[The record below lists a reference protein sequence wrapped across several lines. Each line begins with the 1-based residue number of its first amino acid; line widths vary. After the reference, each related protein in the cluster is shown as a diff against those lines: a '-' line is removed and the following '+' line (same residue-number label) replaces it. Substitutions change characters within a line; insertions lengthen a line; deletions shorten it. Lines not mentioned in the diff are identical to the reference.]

1 MKEIKIEKI
10 TKEAAELAKAWQ
22 EKANEL
28 LTPAEKKV
36 QKKMAGLL
44 THPTDKVLL
53 TMMFDQSFRTQNRKR
68 VADQVNELLHECG
81 IPNFLGPLEKGLFHL
96 FIHIG
101 RHLPSISVPAIVGQI
116 RKDSRRTIVPGEKAP
131 FMAHLA
137 KRKAEGV
144 RMNINHIGEA
154 VLGEAEAKHRL
165 KSYLADLENP
175 SIEQISI
182 KISTIYSQIQ
192 LLAFDQTI
200 DALVERLTTVFRVAR
215 DHSFTKADGTTK
227 PKFVNLD
234 MEEYRDLDLTAA
246 AFMKTLSLEEFKTL
260 EAGIVLQAYVPDSYN
275 KMKELTAWA
284 RDRVAAGGAPM
295 NIRIVKGAN
304 MEMEQVES
312 SLMNWPLAPYD
323 NKREVDA
330 NYKRMVLF
338 GMQPENMAAV
348 SLGIASHNLF
358 EQAFACTVA
367 KHYGVSDRLTYEL
380 LEGMGDHVRR
390 AIQQTS
396 GNILLYAPV
405 AEKDQFINAI
415 AYLIRR
421 LDENTS
427 EENFLR
433 YACDLKTDSGKW
445 EFLHQQYLDAV
456 ASIDEARTEPTRTQ
470 DRSTETFPE
479 QMGTFYEG
487 NFTNEPDTDWS
498 RPGNRVWAEAVRE
511 KWMNIAQDGPLQ
523 VPVVIDGEA
532 LFEGLKTRDAFDP
545 NREHEKIHTYDY
557 AMASVEDAERAI
569 VTAVADPDGWRSK
582 TYAERNA
589 ILSQVAMELRYGRGD
604 LMGAAAL
611 DTGKVFGEADVEV
624 SEAIDFAE
632 YYPFTAQAVDDL
644 KHIEVK
650 PEGVGLVI
658 SPWNFPIAI
667 PCGGILSMLAAGNT
681 VIFKPASD
689 SVLVAHELC
698 KCIWKAGVSK
708 KVLQFVPCSGASVG
722 PTLTRH
728 PSVDSVILTG
738 STETGM
744 EMLRVRPSIQ
754 LAAETGGKNAT
765 IVSAMSDRDQ
775 AIANIVQSAFSNC
788 GQKCSATSLA
798 ILDKELYHDEL
809 FRQQLVDAAKSLSVG
824 SAWDFK
830 NKLATLIKPPA
841 DDLLRGLTELEPGE
855 EWALKPECVD
865 GNPYI
870 WSPGIKWG
878 VERGSYTHRTEFFG
892 PVLAVMCADDLDIAI
907 DIANEPGYGL
917 TSGLESLDKREQKVW
932 KSRILAGNLYINR
945 GTTGA
950 IVLRQPFGGMRKSAI
965 GVGIKAGGPNYVTQF
980 MKLKDTALPP
990 ENGVSQEHRLMRVVQ
1005 DWQSQVQWGALT
1017 EHAEDLTKAARATL
1031 SYLHHHEQEFGMEK
1045 DYFHLRGQDNIV
1057 RYLPIGKV
1065 LVRVHSEDS
1074 LFEVL
1079 ARCTA
1084 VLVSRCSLV
1093 LSIPEGLDNAVI
1105 KFLASKEC
1113 RFLLKG
1119 SEVVEEDDAA
1129 VAARIGSVQG
1139 IRYAAADRVSEMVY
1153 QRAAEQGFYIARK
1166 PVMMEGRIEL
1176 LQYSHEQAISNN
1188 YHRYGNLGDRAIL

>member
-1 MKEIKIEKI
+1 MNNIDISKI
-10 TKEAAELAKAWQ
+10 THNAAELAKHWQ
-22 EKANEL
+22 EEANRQ

-53 TMMFDQSFRTQNRKR
+53 TMMFDQSFRTLDKPR
-68 VADQVNELLHECG
+68 VADQVNQLLRECG
-81 IPNFLGPLEKGLFHL
+81 IPNFLSPPEKGLFHL
-96 FIHIG
+96 FMHIG
-101 RHLPSISVPAIVGQI
+101 RHLPVLSVPAIVGQI
-116 RKDSRRTIVPGEKAP
+116 RKDSRRTIVPGEEKP
-131 FMAHLA
+131 FLAHLA

-154 VLGEAEAKHRL
+154 VLGEEEAGGRL
-165 KSYLADLENP
+165 RGYLADLENP
-175 SIEQISI
+175 AIEQISI

-192 LLAFDQTI
+192 PLAFDQTI
-200 DALVERLTTVFRVAR
+200 DELVKRLTKVYRAAR
-215 DHSFTKADGTTK
+215 DHEFIKADGTAK

-246 AFMKTLSLEEFKTL
+246 AFMKALDKDELKEV
-260 EAGIVLQAYVPDSYN
+260 EAGIVLQAYVPDSFN

-284 RDRVAAGGAPM
+284 KKRVAAGGAPM

-338 GMQPENMAAV
+338 GMQPENIVAV

-358 EQAFACTVA
+358 EQAFASTVA
-367 KHYGVSDRLTYEL
+367 KHYGVTDRLTYEL

-390 AIQQTS
+390 AIQQS
-396 GNILLYAPV
+396 GGNVLLYAPV

-433 YACDLKTDSGKW
+433 YACDLSTDSEKW
-445 EFLHQQYLDAV
+445 AFLHRQYLDAV

-470 DRSTETFPE
+470 NRATETFPSE
-479 QMGTFYEG
+479 MGTFHEG

-498 RPGNRVWAEAVRE
+498 RPGNRAWAEAVRE
-511 KWMNIAQDGPLQ
+511 KWMNMANDAPLQ
-523 VPVVIDGEA
+523 VPAVIDGEE
-532 LFEGLKTRDAFDP
+532 LFEGCKTRDSFDP
-545 NREHEKIHTYDY
+545 NRESEKIRAYRF
-557 AMASVEDAERAI
+557 AMASIEQAERAI
-569 VTAVADPDGWRSK
+569 DVAVADPDGWRSK
-582 TYAERNA
+582 SYEERNA
-589 ILSQVAMELRYGRGD
+589 ILSKVAMELRTGRGD
-604 LMGAAAL
+604 LVGAAAL
-611 DTGKVFGEADVEV
+611 DTGKVFSEADVEI

-632 YYPFTAQAVDDL
+632 YYPFSAQAFDNLENV
-644 KHIEVK
+644 EAK

-667 PCGGILSMLAAGNT
+667 PCGGVLSMLAAGNT

-689 SVLVAHELC
+689 SVMVAHELC

-722 PTLTRH
+722 PTLTMH
-728 PSVDSVILTG
+728 PSVNSVILTG

-744 EMLRVRPSIQ
+744 EMLKVRPNIQ

-765 IVSAMSDRDQ
+765 IVSAMSDHDQ

-788 GQKCSATSLA
+788 GQKCSATSIA
-798 ILDKELYHDEL
+798 ILDKELYHDKH
-809 FRQQLVDAAKSLSVG
+809 FRRQLVDAARSLAVG

-830 NKLATLIKPPA
+830 NKLATLIKPPSG
-841 DDLLRGLTELEPGE
+841 DLLRGLTELEPGE

-878 VERGSYTHRTEFFG
+878 VTRGSYTHMTEFFG
-892 PVLAVMCADDLDIAI
+892 PVLGVICSDHLDEAI
-907 DIANEPGYGL
+907 EMANQPGYGL
-917 TSGLESLDKREQKVW
+917 TSGLESLDQREQETW

-950 IVLRQPFGGMRKSAI
+950 VVLRQPFGGMRKSAI
-965 GVGIKAGGPNYVTQF
+965 GAGIKAGGPNYVTQF
-980 MKLKDTALPP
+980 MELSDTALPP
-990 ENGVSQEHRLMRVVQ
+990 QGVVSKDHRLMRVVQ
-1005 DWQSQVQWGALT
+1005 DWQSKVQWGSLA

-1031 SYLHHHEQEFGMEK
+1031 SYLHHYEQEFGVEK
-1045 DYFHLRGQDNIV
+1045 DYFHLRGQDNVV

-1065 LVRVHSEDS
+1065 AVRVHANDS
-1074 LFEVL
+1074 LFETL

-1084 VLVSRCSLV
+1084 VLASRCSLV
-1093 LSIPEGLDNAVI
+1093 LSIPEGLDNAVTR
-1105 KFLASKEC
+1105 FLSSKEC
-1113 RFLLKG
+1113 SFLLKG
-1119 SEVVEEDDAA
+1119 SEVVVEDNDA
-1129 VAARIGSVQG
+1129 VAARMGSVQG
-1139 IRYAAADRVSEMVY
+1139 IRYAAADRVPGVVY
-1153 QRAAEQGFYIARK
+1153 DRAAELGFYIARK

-1176 LQYSHEQAISNN
+1176 LQYFHEQAVSIT
-1188 YHRYGNLGDRAIL
+1188 YHRYGNLAARALA